1 MRYVTHRWVFAASAR
16 LSFMAVNEGD
26 SISVEYV
33 GRFEDGQAFD
43 SSREE
48 VAREAGIHDDR
59 RDYEPLDFE
68 VGAGEVVQ
76 GFEEGVVGME
86 EGETKEVTVPPQKG
100 YGERSEERLVDYDR
114 EEFREALGEE
124 PEVGMHIHTQDSH
137 GDVIEVEGSDVVV
150 DFNHELAG
158 ETLVFEIE
166 VVEVA

>member
-1 MRYVTHRWVFAASAR
+1 
-16 LSFMAVNEGD
+16 
-26 SISVEYV
+26 VEYV
-33 GRFEDGQAFD
+33 GKHENGDVFD

-48 VAREAGIHDDR
+48 VAVEAEIAHPD
-59 RDYEPLDFE
+59 RDYEPLGFE

-86 EGETKEVTVPPQKG
+86 EGETKEITVPPEKG
-100 YGERSEERLVDYDR
+100 YGELSDENVVEYDR

-124 PEVGMHIHTQDSH
+124 PEVGMHIHTQEAH
-137 GDVIEVEGSDVVV
+137 GDVVEVDGDTVIV

>member
-1 MRYVTHRWVFAASAR
+1 
-16 LSFMAVNEGD
+16 MAVNEGD
-26 SISVEYV
+26 TVKVEYV
-33 GRFEDGQAFD
+33 GKHEDGDVFD

-48 VAREAGIHDDR
+48 VAVEAEINHPNRE
-59 RDYEPLDFE
+59 YEPLEFE

-86 EGETKEVTVPPQKG
+86 EGEKKEVTVPPQKG
-100 YGERSEERLVDYDR
+100 YGERSEERLVEYDR

>member
-1 MRYVTHRWVFAASAR
+1 
-16 LSFMAVNEGD
+16 MAVNEGD
-26 SISVEYV
+26 TVRVEYV

-43 SSREE
+43 SSREQ
-48 VAREAGIHDDR
+48 VALDASIHHPDRE
-59 RDYEPLDFE
+59 YEPLEFE

-76 GFEEGVVGME
+76 GFDEGIVGME
-86 EGETKEVTVPPQKG
+86 EGETEEITVPPEKG
-100 YGERSEERLVDYDR
+100 YGERSEENVVEYER

-124 PEVGMHIHTQDSH
+124 PEVGMHIHTQDAH
-137 GDVIEVEGSDVVV
+137 GDVVEVEDETVVV

>member
-1 MRYVTHRWVFAASAR
+1 M
-16 LSFMAVNEGD
+16 
-26 SISVEYV
+26 EYV
-33 GRFEDGQAFD
+33 GKHENGEVFD

-48 VAREAGIHDDR
+48 VAVEAEINHPNRE
-59 RDYEPLDFE
+59 YEPLEFE

-76 GFEEGVVGME
+76 GFDEGVVGMD
-86 EGETKEVTVPPQKG
+86 EGETEEITVPPEKG
-100 YGERSEERLVDYDR
+100 YGERSEENVVEYDR

-124 PEVGMHIHTQDSH
+124 PEVGMHIHTQEAH
-137 GDVIEVEGSDVVV
+137 GDVVEVDGDTVIV

>member
-1 MRYVTHRWVFAASAR
+1 
-16 LSFMAVNEGD
+16 MAVTEGD
-26 SISVEYV
+26 SVKVEYV
-33 GRFEDGQAFD
+33 GKHENGDVFD

-48 VAREAGIHDDR
+48 VAVEAEIAHPNRE
-59 RDYEPLDFE
+59 YEPLEFV
-68 VGAGEVVQ
+68 VGAGEVVE

-86 EGETKEVTVPPQKG
+86 EGETKEITVPPEKG
-100 YGERSEERLVDYDR
+100 YGERDEERLVEYDR

-124 PEVGMHIHTQDSH
+124 PEVGMHIHTQDAH
-137 GDVIEVEGSDVVV
+137 GDVIEVDGDTVVV

>member
-1 MRYVTHRWVFAASAR
+1 
-16 LSFMAVNEGD
+16 MAVNEGD
-26 SISVEYV
+26 TVRVEYV
-33 GRFEDGQAFD
+33 GKHEDGDVFD

-48 VAREAGIHDDR
+48 VAVEAEINHPNRE
-59 RDYEPLDFE
+59 YEPLEFE

-76 GFEEGVVGME
+76 GFEESVVGME
-86 EGETKEVTVPPQKG
+86 EGETKEVTIPPEKG
-100 YGERSEERLVDYDR
+100 YGERDEERLVEYDR

-124 PEVGMHIHTQDSH
+124 PEVGMHIHTQDAH
-137 GDVIEVEGSDVVV
+137 GDVIEVDGDTVVV